1 MAALFVFRSDLCKRP
16 RSVYIAIMQ
25 YAKWGHLRRLVAALL
40 VSCTVSS
47 IAVAQTV
54 PDSREQIRL
63 SYAPLVRQA
72 APAVVN
78 IYATRQVQQSRR
90 PTLFDDPLFNRLF
103 GDIPFGGFS
112 RERIENSLGSGVI
125 VRSGGLIVTN
135 NHVID
140 KAQEIKVVLSDRREF
155 DARIVLAD
163 KRTDIAI
170 LKVDAEGL
178 DLPFLDLGDS
188 DSLEVGDLVVAI
200 GNPFGVGQTVTSG
213 IVSALARTS
222 IGISDFRS
230 FIQTDAA
237 INPGNSG
244 GALVA
249 MDGRLVGVN
258 TAIFSKT
265 GGSLG
270 LGFAVPSNMVRSVLE
285 SAISGKPLVR
295 PWLSFTGKPVTSE
308 IAAALGLDRPVGVLV
323 ERIHPNGP
331 AEKAGVK
338 AGDVVVAVGRHEVD
352 DVQALRFRIATRPIG
367 DSVDLRIMRR
377 GRPQTTRFSLV
388 APPEDPP
395 RNLTLLRGRNP
406 FAGATVG
413 NLSPALGAEMGAE
426 DMTEGVVLLGIQRG
440 STAERLGLRPQDIV
454 REVNGKRIERV
465 ADLQEIADR
474 PQERWR
480 VVLIRGDRVLQFEVA
495 G

>member
-1 MAALFVFRSDLCKRP
+1 M
-16 RSVYIAIMQ
+16 
-25 YAKWGHLRRLVAALL
+25 VAVLL
-40 VSCTVSS
+40 VSCTVS
-47 IAVAQTV
+47 AAVVAQTV
-54 PDSREQIRL
+54 PVSREQIRL
-63 SYAPLVRQA
+63 SYAPLVKQA

-78 IYATRQVQQSRR
+78 IFATRQVQQSRG

-103 GDIPFGGFS
+103 GDFPFGGFT

-125 VRSGGLIVTN
+125 VDAGGLIVTN

-163 KRTDIAI
+163 TRTDIAI
-170 LKVDAEGL
+170 LEVEAEGL
-178 DLPFLDLGDS
+178 NLPYLALGDS

-200 GNPFGVGQTVTSG
+200 GNPFGIGQTVTSG

-285 SAISGKPLVR
+285 SAVSGKPLIR
-295 PWLSFTGKPVTSE
+295 PWLSFTGKPVTPE
-308 IAAALGLDRPVGVLV
+308 IASALGLDRPVGVLV
-323 ERIHPNGP
+323 ERIHQNGP
-331 AEKAGVK
+331 AENAGVK
-338 AGDVVVAVGRHEVD
+338 VGDVVVAVGDHEVD

-367 DSVDLRIMRR
+367 DSVDLRVVRR
-377 GRPQTTRFSLV
+377 GTPRTIRFSLV

-413 NLSPALGAEMGAE
+413 NLSPALGAELGAE
-426 DMTEGVVLLGIQRG
+426 DLVEGVVLLGIQRG
-440 STAERLGLRPQDIV
+440 STAERLGLRPQDII
-454 REVNGKRIERV
+454 REVNGRRIDRV
-465 ADLQEIADR
+465 MDIESIVAQ

-480 VVLIRGDRVLQFEVA
+480 VVLTRGDRTLQFEVA